1 MIVNYEKRVFIVD
14 DDGSVRRA
22 LCRLLCS
29 VGYQAEAF
37 DTAQSFLDNAD
48 LGDRPAC
55 VVLDLQLP
63 DLSGLEV
70 QRRLNMKFPVIF
82 ITGHGEVD
90 ASVDAMKAGALDF
103 MTKPIIEEVLLEAID
118 RALHRAMEDYERR
131 REQANIQSR
140 MASLTPREREVMTHV
155 VAGRLNKQVADN
167 LGIAEATI
175 KIHRARVMTK
185 MQAESLADLIHLVD
199 KAGNG
204 ALANR
209 EPAG

>member
-1 MIVNYEKRVFIVD
+1 MNYEKRVFIVD

-37 DTAQSFLDNAD
+37 DTAQSFLDSVELAD
-48 LGDRPAC
+48 GPAC

-63 DLSGLEV
+63 DLNGLEV

-82 ITGHGEVD
+82 ITGHGD
-90 ASVDAMKAGALDF
+90 IDTSVDAMKAGASDF
-103 MTKPIIEEVLLEAID
+103 MTKPIVEEVLLEAIE
-118 RALHRAMEDYERR
+118 RALHHAMEGFKQR

-175 KIHRARVMTK
+175 KIHRARVMAK

-204 ALANR
+204 ALAD
-209 EPAG
+209 PVSPT

>member
-37 DTAQSFLDNAD
+37 ETAQSFLDNAD
-48 LGDRPAC
+48 LADRPAC

-140 MASLTPREREVMTHV
+140 MGKSNSKRTRGNDSCRRRTFKQTGGGQPRDCRGDDQDTSPASDEED
-155 VAGRLNKQVADN
+155 AG
-167 LGIAEATI
+167 GIT
-175 KIHRARVMTK
+175 
-185 MQAESLADLIHLVD
+185 
-199 KAGNG
+199 G
-204 ALANR
+204 
-209 EPAG
+209 